1 MGYIM
6 DLRKI
11 VGTRPLLMV
20 GASVLVVNKDKQLLL
35 QLRTDNQCWG
45 LPGGSLELGE
55 KLEDAA
61 RRELAE
67 ETGLI
72 TKKLQLFNVYS
83 GENLYYKYPHGDEV
97 YNVTSTYICDEYSGE
112 LKEDLSEVM
121 ELKFFKMDSLPSVIS
136 PPDKQVIADFKR
148 CTSINKEGIDKILP
162 WSTPSSSSCKVPKK
176 SEANK

>member
-20 GASVLVVNKDKQLLL
+20 GASVLVVNNEKQLLL

-72 TKKLQLFNVYS
+72 AKGLQLFHVYS
-83 GENLYYKYPHGDEV
+83 GEDFYYKYPHGDEV
-97 YNVTSTYICDEYSGE
+97 YNVISTYICNEYSGE
-112 LKEDLSEVM
+112 FKEDLSEVM
-121 ELKFFKMDSLPSVIS
+121 ELKFFKLDSLPSKIS
-136 PPDKQVIADFKR
+136 PPDEQAIADLKL
-148 CTSINKEGIDKILP
+148 CM
-162 WSTPSSSSCKVPKK
+162 
-176 SEANK
+176 A